1 MTEFE
6 EGDRVVYRPSR
17 QWVGDDSSQDEHGT
31 VVLPAG
37 RSKSLG
43 GGSIVTA
50 GPNFVF
56 VKYDG
61 QGPSAKATRA
71 EDLRLEDEPAVG
83 DEVPCPDCGQV
94 GGPWP
99 NFDRPPSGLLPSGC
113 PTCGWCF

>member
-1 MTEFE
+1 MAEFE

-17 QWVGDDSSQDEHGT
+17 QWMGDDSSQDEHGT

-61 QGPSAKATRA
+61 RGPSAQATRA
-71 EDLRLEDEPAVG
+71 EDLELEEPRA
-83 DEVPCPDCGQV
+83 CPDCGHSD
-94 GGPWP
+94 GPYP
-99 NFDRPPSGLLPSGC
+99 NFDRPYSGPLPSGC